1 MPSDR
6 QENHSQLRDA
16 TRLHDILQ
24 RGYAKFKSLEY
35 EEAQQRFE
43 EAAALEPRSAEA
55 HAWLAAVY
63 GRRIEGAW
71 SLMEKVKLLQML
83 ENEVATA
90 LDIDPSLPLA
100 RRMNGARMLNTPEML
115 GGDPAAAI
123 DEFRY
128 CIAKGMDEAD
138 VWLALAE
145 CYIQTEELD
154 QAAAALEEAL
164 RREPGNEKAAEL
176 LRRLEGGSGSVPN
189 DAH

>member
-1 MPSDR
+1 
-6 QENHSQLRDA
+6 
-16 TRLHDILQ
+16 
-24 RGYAKFKSLEY
+24 
-35 EEAQQRFE
+35 
-43 EAAALEPRSAEA
+43 
-55 HAWLAAVY
+55 
-63 GRRIEGAW
+63 
-71 SLMEKVKLLQML
+71 MEKVKLLQML